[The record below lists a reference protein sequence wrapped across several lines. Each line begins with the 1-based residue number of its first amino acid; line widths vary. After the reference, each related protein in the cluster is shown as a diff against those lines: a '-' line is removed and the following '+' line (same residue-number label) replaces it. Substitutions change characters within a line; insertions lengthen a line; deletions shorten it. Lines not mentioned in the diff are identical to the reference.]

1 MRTAGIFVFA
11 LSFVF
16 IPSRGVAGD
25 LLQQNPYGGDEKA
38 SRAGAKLYKQECA
51 SCHGQNRQGLEKA
64 PPLNVAGVAKAS
76 PGALFRIL
84 TNGSLK
90 RGMPSF
96 AHLPE
101 ARRWQLIAYLQSDS
115 VAS

>member
-1 MRTAGIFVFA
+1 MRKAGMFVLA

-16 IPSRGVAGD
+16 VRSPGVAGD

-38 SRAGAKLYKQECA
+38 SRAGAKLYRQECA

-64 PPLNVAGVAKAS
+64 PPLNVAPVVKAS
-76 PGALFRIL
+76 PGVLFRIL
-84 TNGSLK
+84 TNGSLR

-101 ARRWQLIAYLQSDS
+101 ARRWQLITYLQSEA
-115 VAS
+115 VAP

>member
-1 MRTAGIFVFA
+1 MRKTGMFVVA
-11 LSFVF
+11 LGLVF
-16 IPSRGVAGD
+16 IPWLRAAGD
-25 LLQQNPYGGDEKA
+25 LQQNPYGGDERA

-64 PPLNVAGVAKAS
+64 PPLNVAEVAKAS
-76 PGALFRIL
+76 PGVLFRIL
-84 TNGSLK
+84 TNGSLR

-101 ARRWQLIAYLQSDS
+101 ARRWQLITYLQSE
-115 VAS
+115 ALAP